1 MKPTPDMV
9 LNQTFAKLAMEIGP
23 ALPPGYS
30 QGSVTTT
37 AVLLLMA
44 GQEFNRAADVR
55 AKENAAMRSLF
66 ADEARAIGGELG
78 QRLRAEAETVDAD
91 LTVAT
96 LDASN
101 ARLKTTLIA
110 LQTHAED
117 ARLKPLQKRIA
128 TMLQDFANAR
138 QIFLPAL

>member
-1 MKPTPDMV
+1 
-9 LNQTFAKLAMEIGP
+9 
-23 ALPPGYS
+23 
-30 QGSVTTT
+30 
-37 AVLLLMA
+37 
-44 GQEFNRAADVR
+44 
-55 AKENAAMRSLF
+55 MRSLF

-110 LQTHAED
+110 LQTHAEE
-117 ARLKPLQKRIA
+117 AKLAPLQKRI
-128 TMLQDFANAR
+128 TLMLQSFADGR

>member
-1 MKPTPDMV
+1 MKPSPEMV
-9 LNQTFAKLAMEIGP
+9 LNQAFGKLAMEIGP

-37 AVLLLMA
+37 ALLLLMA

-55 AKENAAMRSLF
+55 AKENAAMRALF
-66 ADEARAIGGELG
+66 AEQAGAVGEELG
-78 QRLRAEAETVDAD
+78 SRLRGEAATKDAD

-96 LDASN
+96 LDKANAS
-101 ARLKTTLIA
+101 LKTTLIA
-110 LQTHAED
+110 LQSHAEE
-117 ARLKPLQKRIA
+117 AKLMPLQKRIT
-128 TMLQDFANAR
+128 TMLQEFATGR

>member
-1 MKPTPDMV
+1 MKPSPDLV
-9 LNQTFAKLAMEIGP
+9 LNQAFAKLAMEIGP
-23 ALPPGYS
+23 ALPAGYS

-37 AVLLLMA
+37 AVLLLMT

-55 AKENAAMRSLF
+55 SKENAAMRALF
-66 ADEARAIGGELG
+66 AEQASSIGGPLG
-78 QRLRAEAETVDAD
+78 QQMSAAAEGKDAD

-101 ARLKTTLIA
+101 AALKTVLIA

-117 ARLKPLQKRIA
+117 AKLTPLQKRIA
-128 TMLQDFANAR
+128 TMLQSFATGR